1 MVACW
6 TASLKTAV
14 AVAAPTATPVA
25 PGAGVR
31 LVSVGLVVSGASV
44 VKVQLTGAIWLPAVS
59 RAPLTVAV

>member
-14 AVAAPTATPVA
+14 VLAPTTTPVA

-31 LVSVGLVVSGASV
+31 SVSVGAVVSVTLSV
-44 VKVQLTGAIWLPAVS
+44 NTTSTQ
-59 RAPLTVAV
+59 

>member
-14 AVAAPTATPVA
+14 VLAPTTTPVA

-31 LVSVGLVVSGASV
+31 LVSVGAVVSGASV